1 MGSSIVKPDIGQRMK
16 CAKRKKDSLGPSS
29 LSNNDNNASI
39 NSDQFGEEDDED
51 RKRKKVRTTFT
62 GRQIFELEKMF
73 EDKKYLSS
81 TERAEM
87 ARMLNVT
94 EQQVKIWFQNR
105 RTKWKK
111 QENISNAEAAEL
123 MKSKNTTKDGLQQQQ
138 QLGGI
143 TSSNNSNGF

>member
-1 MGSSIVKPDIGQRMK
+1 MK

-94 EQQVKIWFQNR
+94 EQQVSCQVVAKTDSRMNLIYIY
-105 RTKWKK
+105 KYYLL
-111 QENISNAEAAEL
+111 IHP
-123 MKSKNTTKDGLQQQQ
+123 
-138 QLGGI
+138 
-143 TSSNNSNGF
+143 

>member
-1 MGSSIVKPDIGQRMK
+1 MK

-87 ARMLNVT
+87 ARLLNVT
-94 EQQVKIWFQNR
+94 EQQVSCQVVAKTDSRNTLSIYTSNIFQLILKIFRLRYGFKIVEPNGR
-105 RTKWKK
+105 NKK
-111 QENISNAEAAEL
+111 IFL
-123 MKSKNTTKDGLQQQQ
+123 MQK
-138 QLGGI
+138 QL
-143 TSSNNSNGF
+143 S

>member
-1 MGSSIVKPDIGQRMK
+1 MK

-94 EQQVKIWFQNR
+94 EQQVSCQVVAKTDSRNA
-105 RTKWKK
+105 KL
-111 QENISNAEAAEL
+111 NIICIYKYYLLIHLPNL
-123 MKSKNTTKDGLQQQQ
+123 
-138 QLGGI
+138 
-143 TSSNNSNGF
+143 

>member
-1 MGSSIVKPDIGQRMK
+1 MK

-94 EQQVKIWFQNR
+94 EQQVSCQVVAKTDSRNTLILFIFTNTIFEFILKIFRLRYGFKIVEPNGR
-105 RTKWKK
+105 NKK
-111 QENISNAEAAEL
+111 IFRMQ
-123 MKSKNTTKDGLQQQQ
+123 K
-138 QLGGI
+138 QL
-143 TSSNNSNGF
+143 S

>member
-1 MGSSIVKPDIGQRMK
+1 MK

-94 EQQVKIWFQNR
+94 EQQVSCQVVDETDSR
-105 RTKWKK
+105 
-111 QENISNAEAAEL
+111 
-123 MKSKNTTKDGLQQQQ
+123 
-138 QLGGI
+138 
-143 TSSNNSNGF
+143 NSFICIYKYYVLIHP

>member
-1 MGSSIVKPDIGQRMK
+1 MK

-87 ARMLNVT
+87 ARLLNVT
-94 EQQVKIWFQNR
+94 EQQVSCQVVAKTDSRNTLSIYTSNIFQLILKIFRLRYGFKIVEPNGR
-105 RTKWKK
+105 NKK
-111 QENISNAEAAEL
+111 IFLTQKQPS
-123 MKSKNTTKDGLQQQQ
+123 
-138 QLGGI
+138 
-143 TSSNNSNGF
+143 

>member
-1 MGSSIVKPDIGQRMK
+1 MK

-39 NSDQFGEEDDED
+39 NPDQFGEEDDED

-94 EQQVKIWFQNR
+94 EQQVSCQVVAKTDSRNTLIFLYLQLPSFN
-105 RTKWKK
+105 
-111 QENISNAEAAEL
+111 SSS
-123 MKSKNTTKDGLQQQQ
+123 KSLGKDMVSK
-138 QLGGI
+138 
-143 TSSNNSNGF
+143 SSNQMEETRKYF

>member
-1 MGSSIVKPDIGQRMK
+1 MK

-94 EQQVKIWFQNR
+94 EQQVSCQVVAK
-105 RTKWKK
+105 T
-111 QENISNAEAAEL
+111 
-123 MKSKNTTKDGLQQQQ
+123 
-138 QLGGI
+138 
-143 TSSNNSNGF
+143 NSRNYLICIYKYYLLIHP

>member
-1 MGSSIVKPDIGQRMK
+1 MK

-94 EQQVKIWFQNR
+94 EQQVSCQVVAKIDSRKTFIYIYKYYLLIR
-105 RTKWKK
+105 P
-111 QENISNAEAAEL
+111 
-123 MKSKNTTKDGLQQQQ
+123 
-138 QLGGI
+138 
-143 TSSNNSNGF
+143 